1 MGRSRNL
8 LESLDARLL
17 INSKMVG
24 ANWVS
29 STKIENKISTEL
41 IASQSVEGS
50 VAGDGLL
57 ARKRSNTRS
66 DILIMV
72 IQENGGWE

>member
-1 MGRSRNL
+1 MGKSRNL
-8 LESLDARLL
+8 LASLDSCRL

-50 VAGDGLL
+50 AAGDGLL
-57 ARKRSNTRS
+57 ARKRSNTCS
-66 DILIMV
+66 DILIMM
-72 IQENGGWE
+72 IQDNGG

>member
-1 MGRSRNL
+1 
-8 LESLDARLL
+8 
-17 INSKMVG
+17 MVG

-41 IASQSVEGS
+41 IASQSVEAS

-57 ARKRSNTRS
+57 ARKKSNTCS

-72 IQENGGWE
+72 IQDNGG